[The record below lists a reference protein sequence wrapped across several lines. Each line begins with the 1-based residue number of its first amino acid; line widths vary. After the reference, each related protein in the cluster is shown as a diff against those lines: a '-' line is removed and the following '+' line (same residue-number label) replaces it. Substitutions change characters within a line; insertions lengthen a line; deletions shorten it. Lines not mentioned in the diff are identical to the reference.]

1 MNFFYNLPNELQTYI
16 YEFDNTYHRKYQKT
30 VDELKTFFK
39 DSHRFYFMDRN
50 GTINHKY
57 LNPTNIEQILS
68 EYVSI
73 QEEELEKLKYGLVES
88 YRKER
93 FIIMNYPLSYMH
105 TDDMVDTVEEM
116 ENDILTLIREEKI
129 LFYSSWI
136 NYYIKI
142 D

>member
-1 MNFFYNLPNELQTYI
+1 MNSFYNLPNELQTYI

-50 GTINHKY
+50 GSIDHKY
-57 LNPTNIEQILS
+57 LNPSNIEQILS

-73 QEEELEKLKYGLVES
+73 EEEELEKLKYELIES

-93 FIIMNYPLSYMH
+93 FIIMNYPLSYIH
-105 TDDMVDTVEEM
+105 IHDMVDTIEEM
-116 ENDILTLIREEKI
+116 ENDILILIYED
-129 LFYSSWI
+129 
-136 NYYIKI
+136 NYYFA
-142 D
+142 